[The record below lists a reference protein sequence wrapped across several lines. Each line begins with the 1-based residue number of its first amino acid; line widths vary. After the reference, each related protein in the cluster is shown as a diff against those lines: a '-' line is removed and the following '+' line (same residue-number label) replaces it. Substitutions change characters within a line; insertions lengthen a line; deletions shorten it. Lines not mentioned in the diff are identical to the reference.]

1 MAARRAIAST
11 RAPAKPFA
19 ANSFNAADK
28 MRSRVRLGFRSATV
42 PFGLTGLAM
51 YSIK

>member
-19 ANSFNAADK
+19 ANSRKAADK
-28 MRSRVRLGFRSATV
+28 MRLRVRSGFRPAAP
-42 PFGLTGLAM
+42 PFGFAGLAM
-51 YSIK
+51 LSYK